1 MNFFSTNYF
10 ACGFTEWQGRLV
22 QPHDKLSNLHHGV
35 LCLLM
40 LRGKKKGKPTSCYSM
55 VNQPTLHMKLVWV
68 KVDPLALREVD
79 RQIRNPSFSS

>member
-10 ACGFTEWQGRLV
+10 ACGFTEWQGHLV

-40 LRGKKKGKPTSCYSM
+40 LRGKKKA
-55 VNQPTLHMKLVWV
+55 NQLH
-68 KVDPLALREVD
+68 A
-79 RQIRNPSFSS
+79 IRW